1 MSGHDY
7 TVEFRIF
14 SETLDP
20 DKITREL
27 GLQPCQIRIPG
38 VPGLRKGPQ
47 QGMWAY
53 DGGEG
58 HTSWKALADGLTFV
72 LDKLWSH
79 RDAIAKYKTAGKLVW
94 WCGNFQSSFDGG
106 PTLSAA
112 LLGRLGEFGAELFI
126 DNYLADDN
134 GKQSLQGE
142 GLAGRGSRSIV

>member
-7 TVEFRIF
+7 TVEFRIY
-14 SETLDP
+14 SKTLDP
-20 DKITREL
+20 AAITREL
-27 GLQPCQIRIPG
+27 GLQPCQIGIEG
-38 VPGLRKGPQ
+38 APGLGNRPQ

-58 HTSWKALADGLTFV
+58 RATWESLADGLTLV
-72 LDKLWSH
+72 LDKLWPH
-79 RDAIAKYKTAGKLVW
+79 REAIAKYKTGGKLVW

-126 DNYLADDN
+126 DNYLAQDN
-134 GKQSLQGE
+134 EKEQQKG
-142 GLAGRGSRSIV
+142 